1 MDTTDTLS
9 EQPAILRVEDVSRL
23 TGLSKETVR
32 RMCSSGQIAAKK
44 IGDRWFI
51 NRDKLF
57 AGLL

>member
-1 MDTTDTLS
+1 MNTTETLS
-9 EQPAILRVEDVSRL
+9 KQPPILRIEDVSRL

-32 RMCSSGQIAAKK
+32 RMCVSGEIAAKK